1 MSAYRA
7 GFPTGTTGTGGVL
20 SCRSPESTERTGPN
34 MTYRLSLVFVLGC
47 AASYGPAP
55 LEPERP
61 IAELSEDEWQVL
73 CRWVNSRRPDL
84 PSGDQYCLRYDPEE
98 LGGPE
103 TGLFR
108 FGEPVDFCELRGRV
122 RAETVGDLAEVVEC
136 HARWREHR
144 ADFFR
149 GVPSGCGCGE
159 PPRDPGRPMV
169 RFCPVLP
176 CNILPTVFGTGRG
189 ECYDGPDACP
199 YECGCTCG
207 GGVRECRD

>member
-1 MSAYRA
+1 MGRWNLTFA
-7 GFPTGTTGTGGVL
+7 L
-20 SCRSPESTERTGPN
+20 
-34 MTYRLSLVFVLGC
+34 VLGC

-73 CRWVNSRRPDL
+73 CRWVNSRRPDY
-84 PSGDQYCLRYDPEE
+84 PSGEQGCFVIPPEGFGDPEV
-98 LGGPE
+98 GSV
-103 TGLFR
+103 R
-108 FGEPVDFCELRGRV
+108 FYGEPADFCELRGWV
-122 RAETVGDLAEVVEC
+122 AAETVGELAEVVEC

-149 GVPSGCGCGE
+149 GVPSGCGCGG

-169 RFCPVLP
+169 RLRPWLP
-176 CNILPTVFGTGRG
+176 CNILPTVFETGRG

-207 GGVRECRD
+207 GGARECRD